1 MKWNWSR
8 KKQKIWPLNLFYI
21 VFTIVMCA
29 ATLFLYLYAETQ
41 RIQAKETSELMAE
54 RVNMMQEISLNF
66 KLAMNTYSL
75 HYTDQELNEALQKMD
90 NYNSPDYADN
100 AQYMLKMIS
109 YIVNGNSVISDVCFA
124 RDGQNLLSKTGLSDR
139 DRAMVKKEI
148 ERYEPSRLY
157 QVSEVYD
164 NQSIMASK
172 TRVLLTREIFSVKN
186 MEKTGYMIYFMDF
199 PALVKIME
207 GNRPPADKGIGL
219 FVINDS
225 QLICDQVGNSVS
237 EEIWK
242 QAMSFVPGLPSGE
255 TVEKTVKAEGKQYVV
270 TMERDPISQWIFCS
284 YYMENAFLEKCIEEN
299 LWIIGCMT
307 LICIVMVLIQLRSFW
322 FLNETVYHLKKAMK
336 TMESGNFVELDR
348 KFEKKNDLS
357 DVVAGFNR
365 MSHSLK
371 NVIQENYVQKLKR
384 KETELKMLQFQINP
398 HFLYNTLNLISSLAV
413 LDGDGRIE
421 SIADSMA
428 EMFRYNMQSG
438 DTVTAEDEIN
448 LIKRYLAIQELRF
461 PKKFQVEYQLD
472 ETLLKSRIE
481 KFVLQPVV
489 ENIFAHNRAKGKLE
503 IRISLKRESDNVFTL
518 SVWDNGFGIEKE
530 KLAELN
536 QKLEQADIEEN
547 QSIGIFN
554 VNSRLK
560 KQAGEIYGLKLYS
573 EYGEWTE
580 AVMTLPVCK

>member
-124 RDGQNLLSKTGLSDR
+124 RDGQNLLSKMGLSDT

-199 PALVKIME
+199 PALVNIME

-242 QAMSFVPGLPSGE
+242 QALSFAPGFPSGE

-438 DTVTAEDEIN
+438 DTVRAEDEIN

-489 ENIFAHNRAKGKLE
+489 ENIFAHNRAKGKLK
-503 IRISLKRESDNVFTL
+503 IRISLKRQSDSVFTL

-530 KLAELN
+530 KLADLN